1 MTRLLALGL
10 AFLTMIAPAMTAGAP
25 LRVGTSA
32 GPYAEILEDPRVA
45 KLIAI
50 YRSPEVKQF
59 ILDRFGDTIIP
70 TW

>member
-1 MTRLLALGL
+1 MGCGSPCRAKD
-10 AFLTMIAPAMTAGAP
+10 
-25 LRVGTSA
+25 RD
-32 GPYAEILEDPRVA
+32 DPRVA

-59 ILDRFGDTIIP
+59 ILDRFGGTIVP